1 MGINRIRIAVK
12 GPNMPENTSAVVVGI
27 DGSDSALQAAR
38 WAGAVAAAC
47 AAPLHILHAM
57 PSLGRNLTETGAA
70 IQAAIMSYQ
79 RDSALIFLRAA
90 ADAVHE
96 DRPDLSVTTEAS
108 ETPVDEA
115 LIDASATARLIVLGG
130 QDVTGAAALILGST
144 TLRVATHADCPAVAF
159 RGDEV
164 TVSDKPIVVG
174 VDSTAAGAG
183 VLATAFEFADAMK
196 VKIIVVRSWTTRAP
210 AGDVTIPFLIDWEA
224 LEAAEWAALTE
235 LVDGWRK
242 RYPDVDAECVVET
255 MSPARALLSHAAE
268 AQLVVVGSRGRNAL
282 AGLVLG
288 STSMNLLHHSQ
299 VPVMVTR
306 TQAPQ
311 GD

>member
-1 MGINRIRIAVK
+1 MS
-12 GPNMPENTSAVVVGI
+12 EHTSAVVVGI
-27 DGSDSALQAAR
+27 DGSDSALRAAR

-47 AAPLHILHAM
+47 GASLHILHAM
-57 PSLGRNLTETGAA
+57 PSLGRNLTETAAA

-90 ADAVHE
+90 EDAVRA
-96 DRPDLSVTTEAS
+96 DRPDLAVTTEAS

-115 LIDASATARLIVLGG
+115 LIDAGRTARLIVLGG
-130 QDVTGAAALILGST
+130 QDVTGAAALIMGST
-144 TLRVATHADCPAVAF
+144 TLRVATHAACPVVAF

-164 TVSDKPIVVG
+164 AVSDKPIVVG
-174 VDSTAAGAG
+174 VDGTAAAEG
-183 VLATAFEFADAMK
+183 VLATAFDVASALR
-196 VKIIVVRSWTTRAP
+196 VKLVVVRSWTTRAP

-224 LEAAEWAALTE
+224 LEAAEWSALTE
-235 LVDGWRK
+235 LVDGWRQ
-242 RYPDVDAECVVET
+242 RHPDVDAESVVET
-255 MSPARALLSHAAE
+255 MSPARALLSHAAD

-306 TQAPQ
+306 AHAPE
-311 GD
+311 GDRQ

>member
-1 MGINRIRIAVK
+1 
-12 GPNMPENTSAVVVGI
+12 MPENTSAVVVGI

-47 AAPLHILHAM
+47 GAPLHILHGM
-57 PSLGRNLTETGAA
+57 PSLGRNLTETAAA

-115 LIDASATARLIVLGG
+115 LIEASATARLIVLGG

-159 RGDEV
+159 RGDDV

-174 VDSTAAGAG
+174 VDNTAAGAG
-183 VLATAFEFADAMK
+183 VLATAFEFADAMN
-196 VKIIVVRSWTTRAP
+196 VKLIVVRSWTTRAP

-235 LVDGWRK
+235 LVDGWRQ

-255 MSPARALLSHAAE
+255 MSPARALLSHAAG

-306 TQAPQ
+306 AHAPE